1 MRRVS
6 VVLILGALLASASD
20 ASAAY
25 YYISNGTY
33 FITGNVSPPPA
44 VQRTRAEGADV
55 AFFTPVAGFQR
66 AGYQCVPLVE
76 VSKVNGQITRRQG
89 TACRSMNAR

>member
-1 MRRVS
+1 MKIPGFVAA
-6 VVLILGALLASASD
+6 GALLLTANS

-33 FITGNVSPPPA
+33 FITGNTEPA
-44 VQRTRAEGADV
+44 PVRRASAEGADV

-66 AGYQCVPLVE
+66 AGYQCVPLIE
-76 VSKVNGQITRRQG
+76 VSKVGGQITRRQG

>member
-1 MRRVS
+1 MK
-6 VVLILGALLASASD
+6 ILGAIACGALLLTAHS

-33 FITGNVSPPPA
+33 FITGNVTPPP
-44 VQRTRAEGADV
+44 VRRVNAEGADV
-55 AFFTPVAGFQR
+55 AFFTPVAGYQR

-76 VSKVNGQITRRQG
+76 VSTINGQMSRKQG
-89 TACRSMNAR
+89 TACRSLNAR